1 MSEKKK
7 PMHPWRAWSP
17 GSLKSTK
24 NHEQKIIPSH
34 ARPIK

>member
-7 PMHPWRAWSP
+7 PMHPWRAWNP
-17 GSLKSTK
+17 GALKSSK
-24 NHEQKIIPSH
+24 EREQKIMPSH

>member
-1 MSEKKK
+1 MNKPKKS
-7 PMHPWRAWSP
+7 HPWRAWNP

>member
-1 MSEKKK
+1 MNKQKK
-7 PMHPWRAWSP
+7 PMHPWRAHMP
-17 GSLKSTK
+17 GQFKSTK